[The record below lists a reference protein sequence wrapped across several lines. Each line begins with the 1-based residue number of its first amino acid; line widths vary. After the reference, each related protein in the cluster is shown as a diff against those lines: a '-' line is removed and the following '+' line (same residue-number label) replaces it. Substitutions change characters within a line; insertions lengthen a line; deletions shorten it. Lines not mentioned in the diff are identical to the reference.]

1 MEELYLFN
9 AVKEL
14 KPDEVFHPADSYVMK
29 WKPPGS
35 YHQLIIPLADYN
47 IQESVVMEIAKYRK
61 SLQKKLIFCFVPLV
75 VGVKMFAEKVHPAA
89 LVEFKSKNSV
99 LRKISEIF
107 LEGKIPIS
115 DLQQIFTGDYDLWK
129 VSLFNLLPPDWQE
142 YHEYLNV
149 PPVAEVTEADY
160 EKKYINDE
168 ITLREYEDFKYPDRK
183 ELNDLKSLQYP
194 LTPEYTNCII
204 CGEST
209 GIIKCQN
216 CDNKV
221 CVRCVRAVFLD
232 DVSGEG
238 SFMLMHHKYC
248 LRLGSLKPIKLELL
262 QEPAYLR

>member
-47 IQESVVMEIAKYRK
+47 IQESVVVEIAKYRK

-115 DLQQIFTGDYDLWK
+115 DLQQIFTGDYELWK

-204 CGEST
+204 CGESI
-209 GIIKCQN
+209 GIIT
-216 CDNKV
+216 V
-221 CVRCVRAVFLD
+221 CHCCYYRP
-232 DVSGEG
+232 
-238 SFMLMHHKYC
+238 
-248 LRLGSLKPIKLELL
+248 PIF
-262 QEPAYLR
+262 Y